1 MSRITEQMLLE
12 CYEAY
17 KNNNCDYIPE
27 GMNEN
32 SAKMTMLWLDS
43 LLTGKPYHRD
53 GSALQCQTILEHI
66 KEDFGPEK
74 VRKAK
79 EVLLEQ
85 CKFSLEKYGKPM
97 IKH

>member
-12 CYEAY
+12 CYKAY
-17 KNNNCDYIPE
+17 KNNNYDYIPE
-27 GMNEN
+27 GMNAN

-43 LLTGKPYHRD
+43 LFTGKPYPRD
-53 GSALQCQTILEHI
+53 GSALQYRTILEHI
-66 KEDFGPEK
+66 KEDFGPEQ

-79 EVLLEQ
+79 EVLLEH
-85 CKFSLEKYGKPM
+85 CEWSLEKYGKPM